1 MSLRHPMIKSAQ
13 RTIGVIP
20 ARGAYTQVLGIKLG
34 DREQGT
40 GNREQKTGN
49 REQETGNRKQ
59 ERSLPMTTDQ

>member
-40 GNREQKTGN
+40 GNREHRN
-49 REQETGNRKQ
+49 RKQGTGNRKQ
-59 ERSLPMTTDQ
+59 ETGKKFTNDN